1 MRIGGVLP
9 YIPGLRMNRTSA
21 VVAESLALLNS
32 SRSVLYFIVVAATIS
47 VCASAGETP
56 LLSGKTI
63 SHESRNDAPQVTI
76 TSDQLSAPTV
86 ALVTFGPGSL
96 YWERF
101 GHNAIIIDDPAA
113 GTRMAYNYGVFDFEE
128 KHFLRNFALG
138 DVSYSLDAEPLDAD
152 VAAFMAEGRS
162 VTVQMLNL
170 TPAQARQLAAFLTW
184 NAQPQNAVYRYDY
197 FVNNCSTKV
206 RDALNRALDGAL
218 ERQLA
223 RQSAPHTY
231 RFDAVRLISP
241 DFWLALGG
249 DAVLG
254 PKADSK
260 LSLWQE
266 SFVPMVLSR
275 ALAAVAVR
283 DANGQTL
290 PLVSDEQ
297 VVEPGTV
304 PPAPAAPRDFRLAF
318 LAVGMGLAAL
328 LLWLGQGKGRLYRA
342 SFALLAVAWW
352 LICGFTGL
360 VLAGLWG
367 LTDHWA
373 IWDNENLLL
382 LNPLCLV
389 LPALWWRAPRIAC
402 YVAILIAASAL
413 ISPIIRVLP
422 DLYQSN
428 LAFIALTLPVH
439 LIVAVLAWRREKRF
453 PARLPAAETTAVG
466 S

>member
-1 MRIGGVLP
+1 
-9 YIPGLRMNRTSA
+9 
-21 VVAESLALLNS
+21 
-32 SRSVLYFIVVAATIS
+32 
-47 VCASAGETP
+47 
-56 LLSGKTI
+56 
-63 SHESRNDAPQVTI
+63 
-76 TSDQLSAPTV
+76 
-86 ALVTFGPGSL
+86 
-96 YWERF
+96 
-101 GHNAIIIDDPAA
+101 
-113 GTRMAYNYGVFDFEE
+113 
-128 KHFLRNFALG
+128 
-138 DVSYSLDAEPLDAD
+138 
-152 VAAFMAEGRS
+152 

-184 NAQPQNAVYRYDY
+184 NVQPQNAVYRYDY
-197 FVNNCSTKV
+197 FINNCSTKV

-223 RQSAPHTY
+223 RQAAPHTY

-249 DAVLG
+249 DLVLG

-260 LSLWQE
+260 LSVWQE

-275 ALAAVAVR
+275 ALATVAVR

-297 VVEPGTV
+297 VVAPGTL
-304 PPAPAAPRDFRLAF
+304 PSAPAAPRDFRLAF
-318 LAVGMGLAAL
+318 LGVGMGLAAL
-328 LLWLGQGKGRLYRA
+328 LLWLGQGESHLYRA

-352 LICGFTGL
+352 LICGFAGL
-360 VLAGLWG
+360 LLAGLWG

-373 IWDNENLLL
+373 IWDNENLML
-382 LNPLCLV
+382 LNPVCLV
-389 LPALWWRAPRIAC
+389 LPVVWWRMPRIAC

-413 ISPIIRVLP
+413 ISPLIRALP
-422 DLYQSN
+422 GLYQGN

-453 PARLPAAETTAVG
+453 RARLPAAETTAVCAYF
-466 S
+466 

>member
-1 MRIGGVLP
+1 MK
-9 YIPGLRMNRTSA
+9 RTSA
-21 VVAESLALLNS
+21 VVAESLALLYS
-32 SRSVLYFIVVAATIS
+32 SRSVLYFLVVAATIS
-47 VCASAGETP
+47 VCANAGETP

-63 SHESRNDAPQVTI
+63 RHENRNDASQVTLTI
-76 TSDQLSAPTV
+76 DQLSAPTV
-86 ALVTFGPGSL
+86 ALVTFGPGSM

-113 GTRMAYNYGVFDFEE
+113 GTRMAYNYGAFDFEE
-128 KHFLRNFALG
+128 KHFLWNFALG
-138 DVSYSLDAEPLDAD
+138 DMRYSLDAEPLDAD
-152 VAAFMAEGRS
+152 VAAFTAEGRS

-170 TPAQARQLAAFLTW
+170 TPTQARQLAAFLTW

-197 FVNNCSTKV
+197 FINNCSTKV
-206 RDALNRALDGAL
+206 RDALNRALDGTL

-241 DFWLALGG
+241 DLWFALGG
-249 DAVLG
+249 DLILG

-275 ALAAVAVR
+275 ALAAVTVR
-283 DANGQTL
+283 DANGQTR

-297 VVEPGTV
+297 VVAPGTL
-304 PPAPAAPRDFRLAF
+304 PPPPAAPRDFRLAF
-318 LAVGMGLAAL
+318 LAVGVGLASL
-328 LLWLGQGKGRLYRA
+328 LLWLGQGESHLYRT

-367 LTDHWA
+367 LTAHWA

-382 LNPLCLV
+382 FNPVCLV

-402 YVAILIAASAL
+402 YVAILIAVSAL
-413 ISPIIRVLP
+413 ISPIVRALP
-422 DLYQSN
+422 GLYQGN
-428 LAFIALTLPVH
+428 LAFIALALPVH

-453 PARLPAAETTAVG
+453 QVLLPAAETAALG
-466 S
+466 A

>member
-1 MRIGGVLP
+1 
-9 YIPGLRMNRTSA
+9 
-21 VVAESLALLNS
+21 
-32 SRSVLYFIVVAATIS
+32 
-47 VCASAGETP
+47 
-56 LLSGKTI
+56 
-63 SHESRNDAPQVTI
+63 
-76 TSDQLSAPTV
+76 
-86 ALVTFGPGSL
+86 
-96 YWERF
+96 
-101 GHNAIIIDDPAA
+101 
-113 GTRMAYNYGVFDFEE
+113 
-128 KHFLRNFALG
+128 
-138 DVSYSLDAEPLDAD
+138 
-152 VAAFMAEGRS
+152 
-162 VTVQMLNL
+162 
-170 TPAQARQLAAFLTW
+170 
-184 NAQPQNAVYRYDY
+184 
-197 FVNNCSTKV
+197 
-206 RDALNRALDGAL
+206 
-218 ERQLA
+218 
-223 RQSAPHTY
+223 
-231 RFDAVRLISP
+231 
-241 DFWLALGG
+241 
-249 DAVLG
+249 
-254 PKADSK
+254 
-260 LSLWQE
+260 
-266 SFVPMVLSR
+266 
-275 ALAAVAVR
+275 
-283 DANGQTL
+283 
-290 PLVSDEQ
+290 
-297 VVEPGTV
+297 
-304 PPAPAAPRDFRLAF
+304 
-318 LAVGMGLAAL
+318 MGLAAL